1 MSDRSNPD
9 PFVIQKSR
17 TMNKRVKLN
26 VGGIRHEI
34 MWKVLECVPNSRLGM
49 LAKVNHNEKRCQT
62 WINPSSANYLVV
74 DKVAFHGLIMSTPSD
89 LDLELKLELNSSYFF
104 RPRLMRILWNCV
116 MITPLWTMNTSLTAT
131 QDRSTPFWIS
141 TERENFT

>member
-34 MWKVLECVPNSRLGM
+34 MWKVLE
-49 LAKVNHNEKRCQT
+49 
-62 WINPSSANYLVV
+62 
-74 DKVAFHGLIMSTPSD
+74 
-89 LDLELKLELNSSYFF
+89 
-104 RPRLMRILWNCV
+104 
-116 MITPLWTMNTSLTAT
+116 
-131 QDRSTPFWIS
+131 
-141 TERENFT
+141 

>member
-1 MSDRSNPD
+1 MRIETKTASGKPSPTQPELRKFMTCLCFQPQVKMRFEYEKSCHFLITVNIMSDRSNPD

-49 LAKVNHNEKRCQT
+49 LAKVNNNEKRCQ
-62 WINPSSANYLVV
+62 A
-74 DKVAFHGLIMSTPSD
+74 
-89 LDLELKLELNSSYFF
+89 
-104 RPRLMRILWNCV
+104 
-116 MITPLWTMNTSLTAT
+116 
-131 QDRSTPFWIS
+131 
-141 TERENFT
+141 

>member
-49 LAKVNHNEKRCQT
+49 LAKVTSTCE
-62 WINPSSANYLVV
+62 VV
-74 DKVAFHGLIMSTPSD
+74 IK
-89 LDLELKLELNSSYFF
+89 
-104 RPRLMRILWNCV
+104 CV
-116 MITPLWTMNTSLTAT
+116 FNI
-131 QDRSTPFWIS
+131 I
-141 TERENFT
+141 

>member
-34 MWKVLECVPNSRLGM
+34 ILIIMTRKGWCPRTGEGLLLMGM
-49 LAKVNHNEKRCQT
+49 
-62 WINPSSANYLVV
+62 
-74 DKVAFHGLIMSTPSD
+74 
-89 LDLELKLELNSSYFF
+89 
-104 RPRLMRILWNCV
+104 
-116 MITPLWTMNTSLTAT
+116 
-131 QDRSTPFWIS
+131 
-141 TERENFT
+141 

>member
-1 MSDRSNPD
+1 MKKNNIDLSVNNIMSDRSNPD

-49 LAKVNHNEKRCQT
+49 LAKVTSNFG
-62 WINPSSANYLVV
+62 S
-74 DKVAFHGLIMSTPSD
+74 
-89 LDLELKLELNSSYFF
+89 KLCK
-104 RPRLMRILWNCV
+104 CV
-116 MITPLWTMNTSLTAT
+116 FNI
-131 QDRSTPFWIS
+131 I
-141 TERENFT
+141 

>member
-1 MSDRSNPD
+1 MKKNNIDLSVNNIMSDRSNPD

-49 LAKVNHNEKRCQT
+49 LAKVTSTCE
-62 WINPSSANYLVV
+62 VV
-74 DKVAFHGLIMSTPSD
+74 IK
-89 LDLELKLELNSSYFF
+89 
-104 RPRLMRILWNCV
+104 CV
-116 MITPLWTMNTSLTAT
+116 SNI
-131 QDRSTPFWIS
+131 I
-141 TERENFT
+141 